1 MVEVIE
7 LHPPLSHVMAAQALV
22 SSTTAPPRLQ
32 HRPAGGKVSGLSPL
46 KNLLDYV
53 LRERSYQLVLDHHT
67 PA

>member
-1 MVEVIE
+1 
-7 LHPPLSHVMAAQALV
+7 V